1 MYTYFQVTLEEQ
13 MICGAL
19 QTLNEEAFEDVI
31 GSERPSPTGGPPSG
45 EMFAHQLEPIR
56 EITENGY
63 SPRESTCPPHCG
75 FSMQDHHLQ
84 QTHYN
89 VNCLNNNNL
98 SSGHSHSPLPTVIIM
113 PAADQ
118 IDDTP
123 LWLSVYI
130 VR

>member
-1 MYTYFQVTLEEQ
+1 

-56 EITENGY
+56 EITENGL
-63 SPRESTCPPHCG
+63 SPRESTCPPHYG
-75 FSMQDHHLQ
+75 FAMQDHHLQ

-89 VNCLNNNNL
+89 CLNNNNNNNGTL
-98 SSGHSHSPLPTVIIM
+98 NSGHSNSPLPTVIIM

-123 LWLSVYI
+123 L
-130 VR
+130 